1 MQIGIAG
8 SGPAA
13 DSVRAALDDVDATA
27 TTTTPGELGSYPL
40 GVVIAPAGAPA
51 FEAADDAAT
60 RWLAVEIGG
69 LGGVALG
76 DLDATVTVFAD
87 GVGYRDLRARVDS
100 AVDDGG
106 DGEERRASGSRSAV
120 RLAGAVAGHR
130 AVSLLSGADLAG
142 TVVEVPGG
150 ERRVLAVPRP
160 EDRDRDLRH
169 THRDVPLD
177 DAVGRAER
185 AVDDRVGLLTQVGE
199 RESFPAPYYLAAT
212 ADTTAYSD
220 ARAAAYTA
228 GVDDDWDRAFVKAL
242 GEGLERYCAG
252 VYRNEEFETAP
263 PSQRARG
270 VSPAAFV
277 RPDGRSVDPEEPV
290 PWVPGE
296 DLRTGESVPLPAEF
310 VHYPPPGGHRE
321 RHRPAI
327 TTGLGL
333 GNAGVEA
340 LLSGLYEVI
349 ERDAAMLAWYSTY
362 DPLGLSVDDGGFAAL
377 VDRARAVGL
386 SVTPALITADVDV
399 PVVAVAV
406 HREGEWPRF
415 ALGSGA
421 DLDATAAA
429 RSALA
434 EALQNWMELRAMGP
448 DDAAAEEGAIGHY
461 ADRPPAAEAFVDVD
475 DGVPAASVGPDEVPT
490 GEAELDAVV
499 DRATEAGLSTYAAR
513 LTTEDVAA
521 LGFEAVRVL
530 SPEAQPLFV
539 EDPYFGDRAET
550 VPPDLGYEPRLDRPF
565 HPYP

>member
-13 DSVRAALDDVDATA
+13 DSVRAAFDDIDATA
-27 TTTTPGELGSYPL
+27 TAAAPGELESYPL

-51 FEAADDAAT
+51 FEAADAATT

-69 LGGVALG
+69 LGGAAID
-76 DLDATVTVFAD
+76 DLDAAVTVFAD
-87 GVGYRDLRARVDS
+87 GVGYRDLRARVES
-100 AVDDGG
+100 AVDAADDAADPVG
-106 DGEERRASGSRSAV
+106 RRSAV

-130 AVSLLSGADLAG
+130 AVSLLSGSDLAG

-160 EDRDRDLRH
+160 EDRDRDLRR

-252 VYRNEEFETAP
+252 VYRTA
-263 PSQRARG
+263 AFG
-270 VSPAAFV
+270 TASPAARADGVPPTAFV
-277 RPDGRSVDPEEPV
+277 RPDDRSVDSETPIA
-290 PWVPGE
+290 WVPGE
-296 DLRTGESVPLPAEF
+296 DLATGETVSLPAAF
-310 VHYPPPGGHRE
+310 VHYPPPEGPGE

-333 GNAGVEA
+333 GNSGVEA

-362 DPLGLSVDDGGFAAL
+362 DPLGLAVDDEGFDAL
-377 VDRARAVGL
+377 VARARAVGL
-386 SVTPALITADVDV
+386 SVTPTLLTADVDV

-448 DDAAAEEGAIGHY
+448 ADAAAEEGAIGRY
-461 ADRPPAAEAFVDVD
+461 ADRPPAAGEFVDVD
-475 DGVPAASVGPDEVPT
+475 GSVPAASVGPETVPA

-499 DRATEAGLSTYAAR
+499 DRAAAAGLSTYAAR
-513 LTTEDVAA
+513 ITTSDVAS

-539 EDPYFGDRAET
+539 DTPYFGERAET
-550 VPPDLGYEPRLDRPF
+550 VPGELGYEPRLDRPF
-565 HPYP
+565 HPFP

>member
-13 DSVRAALDDVDATA
+13 ESFRAALDDIDATA
-27 TTTTPGELGSYPL
+27 TTAAPGELGSYPL

-51 FEAADDAAT
+51 FEAADHAAS

-69 LGGVALG
+69 LGGTPRP
-76 DLDATVTVFAD
+76 DLDAAVTVFAG
-87 GVGYRDLRARVDS
+87 GVGHRDLRARVES
-100 AVDDGG
+100 AGGEDG
-106 DGEERRASGSRSAV
+106 DGQPSGDRSAV

-130 AVSLLSGADLAG
+130 AVSLLSGADLGG

-160 EDRDRDLRH
+160 EARDRDLRR
-169 THRDVPLD
+169 THREASLD
-177 DAVGRAER
+177 DAVTRAER

-228 GVDDDWDRAFVKAL
+228 GVDDDWDRAYVKAL

-252 VYRNEEFETAP
+252 VYRAEEFATAP
-263 PSQRARG
+263 PAARERG

-277 RPDGRSVDPEEPV
+277 RPDDRAVDPDAPIE
-290 PWVPGE
+290 WVAGE
-296 DLRTGESVPLPAEF
+296 DLATGDPVSLPAEF
-310 VHYPPPGGHRE
+310 VHYPPPAA

-349 ERDAAMLAWYSTY
+349 ERDAAMCAWYSTY
-362 DPLGLSVDDGGFAAL
+362 EPLGLSVDDDGFSRL
-377 VDRARAVGL
+377 VDRARAERL
-386 SVTPALITADVDV
+386 TVTPALITGDVDV
-399 PVVAVAV
+399 PVVAVSV
-406 HREGEWPRF
+406 HREEGWPRF

-421 DLDATAAA
+421 DLNATAAA

-448 DDAAAEEGAIGHY
+448 EDAAEEEGAIARY
-461 ADRPPAAEAFVDVD
+461 ADLPPEAREFTDAG
-475 DGVPAASVGPDEVPT
+475 DGVPAATVGPDAVPD

-499 DRATEAGLSTYAAR
+499 ERAGAAGLSTYAAR
-513 LTTEDVAA
+513 VTTPDVAD

-539 EDPYFGDRAET
+539 DDPYFGDRAET